1 MPEPTQQ
8 QQIKDLQDFTVRL
21 QKEINELKKQLVERT
36 PTEHNSTDISDS
48 STFESRVWEACLVA
62 AITSMNNNPLTPK
75 DETIRGNMIHKVLRQ
90 AEQWVDVARKY
101 REEMEAQKLSK
112 QKELSTDPL
121 KSLLAK
127 QP

>member
-21 QKEINELKKQLVERT
+21 QKEINDLKKQLAEHT
-36 PTEHNSTDISDS
+36 PSEQDSTNISDS

-62 AITSMNNNPLTPK
+62 AISSMNNNPLTPK
-75 DETIRGNMIHKVLRQ
+75 DETIRANMIHKVLKQ
-90 AEQWVDVARKY
+90 AEQWVEVARVY
-101 REEMEAQKLSK
+101 REEMEQQKVNK

-121 KSLLAK
+121 KNLLAK

>member
-21 QKEINELKKQLVERT
+21 QKEINELKKLAEHT
-36 PTEHNSTDISDS
+36 PSESNTLSDISDS
-48 STFESRVWEACLVA
+48 ESFESRVWEACLVA
-62 AITSMNNNPLTPK
+62 AITSMNNNPLTPR
-75 DETIRGNMIHKVLRQ
+75 DETIRGNMIHKVLKQ
-90 AEQWVDVARKY
+90 AEQWVEVARTYK
-101 REEMEAQKLSK
+101 EEMEQQKANK